1 MNKSY
6 DKSYNWL
13 KSRDFMRKERRDLTI
28 TLSILATE
36 IVLIIIHYLN

>member
-1 MNKSY
+1 MNRSY
-6 DKSYNWL
+6 DESYNWL